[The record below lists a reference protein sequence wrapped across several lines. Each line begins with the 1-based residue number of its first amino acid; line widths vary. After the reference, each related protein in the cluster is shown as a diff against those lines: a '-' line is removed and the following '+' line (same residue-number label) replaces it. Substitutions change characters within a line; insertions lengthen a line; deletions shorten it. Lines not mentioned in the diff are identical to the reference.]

1 MKRTF
6 CLMCCLLLMA
16 AFGAPARAESGCW
29 YLYTYGAHD
38 FEQTEMRLPT
48 CTEAGYFLLEC
59 RICGLNEL
67 HMTDSAIGHA
77 WQRVGNESSSPTCT
91 KAGITTWVCDE
102 CSLKRTESVKALG
115 HDMRD
120 ESVVRSPTCE
130 IEGRMSIRCSR
141 CGYSDVRDIPRI
153 DHQYGAWSVTVPAT
167 DHSMGTR
174 QSVCIECGDAQTEN
188 YFPDG
193 TLTRGSK
200 GEAVR
205 SLQQMLLDL
214 GILRDVADGVFG
226 AKTELA
232 VKDYQTT
239 AGFNSDG
246 IAWPQT
252 LAQLTLDWQT
262 AMGYA
267 SAPSIPEP
275 SETAA
280 PRTVCG
286 FYQDENGAAYIQHCT
301 YHQGIIDIAAT
312 LLASADQSNSL
323 RAQKQIRTLWET
335 ELDSLYSEWL
345 QRAPVEA
352 QGAII
357 AAQATYMNY
366 LAVQETVLQQQCDE
380 ETAALQINAELA
392 RQCALFCSML
402 HNEQ

>member
-6 CLMCCLLLMA
+6 CLLCCFVLLIVFSASA
-16 AFGAPARAESGCW
+16 AYSECW
-29 YLYTYGAHD
+29 YEDQNGTHD
-38 FEQTEMRLPT
+38 FEQVDVRKVT
-48 CTEAGYFLLEC
+48 CTEDGYYILEC
-59 RICGLNEL
+59 RQCGKNVREI
-67 HMTDSAIGHA
+67 TEKAIGHK
-77 WQRVGNESSSPTCT
+77 WQKVDSESYPLTCT
-91 KAGITTWVCDE
+91 QDGMTTYVCDN
-102 CSLKRTESVKALG
+102 CSQIRTESVNALG
-115 HDMRD
+115 HDIYD
-120 ESVVRSPTCE
+120 EAVVRSPTCE

-275 SETAA
+275 AETAA

-301 YHQGIIDIAAT
+301 YHRGIIDIAAT

-366 LAVQETVLQQQCDE
+366 LAVHETVLQQQCDE
-380 ETAALQINAELA
+380 ETAAMQINAELA
-392 RQCALFCSML
+392 RQCALLCNML

>member
-6 CLMCCLLLMA
+6 CLLCCLVLLIAFSTSA
-16 AFGAPARAESGCW
+16 ADSECW
-29 YLYTYGAHD
+29 YEYQYGTHD
-38 FEQTEMRLPT
+38 FEQVDVRKVTCTEDGYYILECRQCGKNVREITEKAIGHKWQKVDSESYPPT
-48 CTEAGYFLLEC
+48 CTQG
-59 RICGLNEL
+59 G
-67 HMTDSAIGHA
+67 
-77 WQRVGNESSSPTCT
+77 
-91 KAGITTWVCDE
+91 TTTYVCDN
-102 CSLKRTESVKALG
+102 CSQIRTESVNALG
-115 HDMRD
+115 HDMYD
-120 ESVVRSPTCE
+120 EAVVRSPTCE

-275 SETAA
+275 AETAA

-301 YHQGIIDIAAT
+301 YHRGIIDIAAT

-366 LAVQETVLQQQCDE
+366 LAVHETVLQQQCDE
-380 ETAALQINAELA
+380 ETAAMQINAELA
-392 RQCALFCSML
+392 RQCALLCNML

>member
-6 CLMCCLLLMA
+6 CLLCCFVLLIVFSASA
-16 AFGAPARAESGCW
+16 AYSECW
-29 YLYTYGAHD
+29 YEDQNGTHD
-38 FEQTEMRLPT
+38 FEQVDVRKVTCTEDGYYILECRQCGKNVREITEKAIGHKWQKVDSESYPPT
-48 CTEAGYFLLEC
+48 CTQGGTTTYV
-59 RICGLNEL
+59 CGN
-67 HMTDSAIGHA
+67 
-77 WQRVGNESSSPTCT
+77 
-91 KAGITTWVCDE
+91 
-102 CSLKRTESVKALG
+102 CSQIRTESVNALG
-115 HDMRD
+115 HDMYD
-120 ESVVRSPTCE
+120 EAVVRSPTCE
-130 IEGRMSIRCSR
+130 VEGRMSIRCSR

-275 SETAA
+275 AETAA
-280 PRTVCG
+280 PRTACG

-301 YHQGIIDIAAT
+301 YHRGIIDIAAT

-392 RQCALFCSML
+392 RQCAPLCNMF

>member
-6 CLMCCLLLMA
+6 CLLCCFVLLIVFSASA
-16 AFGAPARAESGCW
+16 AYSECW
-29 YLYTYGAHD
+29 YEDQNGTHD
-38 FEQTEMRLPT
+38 FEQVDVRKVTCTEDGYYILECRQCGKNVREITEKAIGHKWQKVDSESYPPT
-48 CTEAGYFLLEC
+48 CTQGGTTTYV
-59 RICGLNEL
+59 CGN
-67 HMTDSAIGHA
+67 
-77 WQRVGNESSSPTCT
+77 
-91 KAGITTWVCDE
+91 
-102 CSLKRTESVKALG
+102 CSQIRTESVNALG
-115 HDMRD
+115 HDMYD
-120 ESVVRSPTCE
+120 EAVVRSPTCE
-130 IEGRMSIRCSR
+130 VEGRMSIRCSR

-275 SETAA
+275 AETAA

-380 ETAALQINAELA
+380 ETAAMQINAELA
-392 RQCALFCSML
+392 RQCALLCNLL

>member
-6 CLMCCLLLMA
+6 CLLCCFVLLIVFSASA
-16 AFGAPARAESGCW
+16 AYSECW
-29 YLYTYGAHD
+29 YEDQNGTHD
-38 FEQTEMRLPT
+38 FEQVDVRKVTCTEDGYYILECRQCGKNVREITEKAIGHKWQKVDSESYPPT
-48 CTEAGYFLLEC
+48 CTQG
-59 RICGLNEL
+59 G
-67 HMTDSAIGHA
+67 MT
-77 WQRVGNESSSPTCT
+77 TY
-91 KAGITTWVCDE
+91 VCDN
-102 CSLKRTESVKALG
+102 CSQIRTESVNALG
-115 HDMRD
+115 HDMYD
-120 ESVVRSPTCE
+120 EAVVRSPTCE

-167 DHSMGTR
+167 DHSRGTR

-275 SETAA
+275 AETAA
-280 PRTVCG
+280 PRTACG

-380 ETAALQINAELA
+380 ETAAMQINAELA
-392 RQCALFCSML
+392 RQCALLCNLL